1 MNQGLLQLL
10 CLIFYTIEFIGL
22 PLNNIYIKQT
32 AFFRGRNSDSDFKNT
47 RQFNKNCPFIII
59 FLMHI

>member
-32 AFFRGRNSDSDFKNT
+32 AFFRGRNSDSDF
-47 RQFNKNCPFIII
+47 
-59 FLMHI
+59 